1 MVQTG
6 MAHSHVVD
14 HFSWLRYIHF
24 HTSLTSEETIQAKM
38 AFEKFAARHGVKI
51 QQYHADNGRFAD
63 NAFISH
69 CEDNKQLLTY
79 CGVNA
84 HFQNGIAERAIRDIQ
99 EQARKSLLHAINR
112 WPKVMDLSLWPY
124 ATRYAVFLHNVLP
137 SQEDGRSRL
146 EVFGNFSVGHRLS
159 DCHTFG
165 CPVYAL
171 QNALQGGS
179 TVPKWSPRAR
189 LGVNL
194 GPSPFHACNVY
205 LILNPTTGLVS
216 PQFHVSFDDF
226 FETILYQDWDTS
238 VDPTW
243 KVLAGLESSSGGK
256 SGRIL
261 QTPLSTGAA
270 KQNSDDVISDGQ
282 LNQDPP
288 NPTSVMET
296 PNFEATSVPD
306 DDHVS
311 LATIGDPSDV
321 LDHEHQVPVQR
332 RHQPLSVQ
340 ILHDQTEG
348 GAERNFGTSSR
359 GRQRT
364 MSRRMQDATAQG
376 LIQNFNQAMLS
387 TAPRDQPILLGND
400 FDVRHDYE
408 LAIQERMRHPI
419 AFHAEMMG
427 DIMYLHQALKQD
439 DSAEF
444 IKAVVKEV
452 NDHTT
457 QKHWKVI
464 ERSKVPEGV
473 TPLPSVWAMR
483 RKHNLTTNEI
493 TKYKARLNVHGGKQ
507 EFGVNYYETYAPVVT
522 WFAIRLMIVFA
533 IIFGWALRQV
543 NFVLAYTQAPI
554 EVDMYM

>member
-1 MVQTG
+1 
-6 MAHSHVVD
+6 
-14 HFSWLRYIHF
+14 
-24 HTSLTSEETIQAKM
+24 
-38 AFEKFAARHGVKI
+38 
-51 QQYHADNGRFAD
+51 
-63 NAFISH
+63 
-69 CEDNKQLLTY
+69 
-79 CGVNA
+79 
-84 HFQNGIAERAIRDIQ
+84 
-99 EQARKSLLHAINR
+99 
-112 WPKVMDLSLWPY
+112 
-124 ATRYAVFLHNVLP
+124 
-137 SQEDGRSRL
+137 
-146 EVFGNFSVGHRLS
+146 
-159 DCHTFG
+159 
-165 CPVYAL
+165 
-171 QNALQGGS
+171 LQGGS

-194 GPSPFHACNVY
+194 GPSPFHARNVY

-226 FETILYQDWDTS
+226 FETILYQDRDTS

-321 LDHEHQVPVQR
+321 LDHEHQVPAQR

-464 ERSKVPEGV
+464 EQSKVPEGV
-473 TPLPSVWAMR
+473 TPLLSVWAMQCKR
-483 RKHNLTTNEI
+483 NLTINE
-493 TKYKARLNVHGGKQ
+493 TAKYKTRLNVHGGKQ

-533 IIFGWALRQV
+533 IIFGWALR
-543 NFVLAYTQAPI
+543 
-554 EVDMYM
+554 

>member
-1 MVQTG
+1 MFGAMTKKPWRTKGATNPIRKATRPGECVSVDQLISTQHG
-6 MAHSHVVD
+6 FIAQLKGRLINQRYRGATVFVD
-14 HFSWLRYIHF
+14 HFSRLRYIHF

-99 EQARKSLLHAINR
+99 EQARKSLLHAINH

-124 ATRYAVFLHNVLP
+124 ATCYAVFLHNVLP

-194 GPSPFHACNVY
+194 GPSPFHARNVY

-226 FETILYQDWDTS
+226 FETILYQDRDTS
-238 VDPTW
+238 VDP
-243 KVLAGLESSSGGK
+243 GSSLEGFSRSLEFK
-256 SGRIL
+256 RRHL
-261 QTPLSTGAA
+261 QTSPSADA
-270 KQNSDDVISDGQ
+270 IKQNSNDAISDGQ
-282 LNQDPP
+282 LNHDPP
-288 NPTSVMET
+288 NSTSDIEPPWCEV
-296 PNFEATSVPD
+296 TSIPD
-306 DDHVS
+306 DDDVS
-311 LATIGDPSDV
+311 LATVGDPPNAP
-321 LDHEHQVPVQR
+321 DHEHQVSMQR
-332 RHQPLSVQ
+332 HHQPLSVQ
-340 ILHDQTEG
+340 ILHDQAARNAG
-348 GAERNFGTSSR
+348 HNFGTSSR

-364 MSRRMQDATAQG
+364 MLRRMQDATAQG
-376 LIQNFNQAMLS
+376 LLRNFNQAMLS

-400 FDVRHDYE
+400 FDVRCKYE
-408 LAIQERMRHPI
+408 LTIQECLQHPI
-419 AFHAEMMG
+419 DFHAEMMR
-427 DIMYLHQALKQD
+427 DIMCLNQALKQD
-439 DSAEF
+439 DSVEF
-444 IKAVVKEV
+444 IKTVVKEV
-452 NDHTT
+452 NDHTA

-464 ERSKVPEGV
+464 E
-473 TPLPSVWAMR
+473 
-483 RKHNLTTNEI
+483 
-493 TKYKARLNVHGGKQ
+493 
-507 EFGVNYYETYAPVVT
+507 
-522 WFAIRLMIVFA
+522 
-533 IIFGWALRQV
+533 
-543 NFVLAYTQAPI
+543 
-554 EVDMYM
+554 